1 MTASR
6 LCPLGEGVY
15 RMIPLI
21 HPAPLAR
28 PFSKGLHIYGL
39 SYHGQLAITEISAA
53 LPQNTYSAALP
64 DFVRRSFPLA
74 AGHSPCAVRIPKGR
88 HLDGQYRRQLIRIR
102 RVLYRT
108 LRIAEGVT
116 PQPPCRRHYLSQQLM
131 QGSMVRMIFGTSA
144 SSQPLSI
151 FTRAGRLALVGV
163 RRRKRS
169 RFFVPLPFT

>member
-74 AGHSPCAVRIPKGR
+74 AGHYPCAVQIPKGR

-108 LRIAEGVT
+108 LRLAEGVT
-116 PQPPCRRHYLSQQLM
+116 PEPPCRRHSP
-131 QGSMVRMIFGTSA
+131 SA
-144 SSQPLSI
+144 TLTQIIKEDDHLY
-151 FTRAGRLALVGV
+151 
-163 RRRKRS
+163 
-169 RFFVPLPFT
+169 RFIKLNKNPH